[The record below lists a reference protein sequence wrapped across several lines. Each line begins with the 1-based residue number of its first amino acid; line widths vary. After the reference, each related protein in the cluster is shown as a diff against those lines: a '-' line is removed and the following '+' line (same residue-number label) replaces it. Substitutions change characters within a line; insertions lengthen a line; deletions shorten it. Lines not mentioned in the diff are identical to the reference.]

1 MERLP
6 PVPTR
11 PEHTRRLFGVVAVLL
26 IAVATVGLADRARSM
41 ADERRQAQV
50 ELSLVQASA
59 QEIRAFAAEKS
70 RVRTPLSASKLT
82 NQGGPAFARLS
93 RSVDR
98 LAELGVD
105 PVAVRQ
111 LDRDAAAFRAA
122 GLDSL
127 GILGTGDRAGSI
139 TRYNA
144 KVRPVLNR
152 IIAVSKAEA
161 AHEAARAG
169 TALAA
174 ARWLLVGEVF
184 LGLLAVAF
192 FVRRL
197 EGSMRQGRTQAALR
211 QQAFTDQLTG
221 LPNRAA
227 LELAIADLITKAHG
241 DGAEFHNHEDD
252 EPPLV
257 LTMALLDL
265 DDLKNVNDSLG
276 HGRGDELVR
285 TLAARIA
292 ATVGPHDMVT
302 RFGADEFGVLFADPS
317 PERAVELMERVLR
330 AIHRPVLLGDRDVR
344 VTASAGIASGA
355 DAETI
360 VRDADIAMYA
370 AKAAGKDRVAVFTQE
385 MRAQA
390 LANLELTADLRRA
403 LSREELFLEYQ
414 PIVSL
419 KDGRVEGV
427 EALVRWMHPQH
438 GRIPPLEFIG
448 LAERTGLIGPL
459 GWWVMRT
466 ACAQMRSW
474 LDDGLA
480 RPDQHVSV
488 NVSPL
493 QLAEPDMARRI
504 ERILQETRL
513 DPRQLQLEITESVL
527 VDQPEALV
535 ADLTQLM
542 GFGVRI
548 AIDDF
553 GTGHSVL
560 AYLKD
565 LPVDVLKIDKAFVDE
580 IDTDHGRAKLTQ
592 GIVQL
597 AQALDLSIVAEGI
610 ETTEQADLLTGLG
623 DMLGQGFLY
632 SRPVGVDL
640 AGRLLSDGNLAVD
653 SDSSADVVELRRPKS
668 NPNAA

>member
-1 MERLP
+1 
-6 PVPTR
+6 
-11 PEHTRRLFGVVAVLL
+11 
-26 IAVATVGLADRARSM
+26 M

-50 ELSLVQASA
+50 ELSLAQAAA
-59 QEIRAFAAEKS
+59 QEIRAFAAEMS
-70 RVRTPLSASKLT
+70 EAPSPLSASKLT
-82 NQGGPAFARLS
+82 NLGAPAFGRLS
-93 RSVDR
+93 ASVDR
-98 LAELGVD
+98 LGELGVD
-105 PVAVRQ
+105 PQAVEQ
-111 LDRDAAAFRAA
+111 LTRDTARFRAE

-127 GILGTGDRAGSI
+127 GLLGGGNRSSSMQ
-139 TRYNA
+139 RYDA
-144 KVRPVLNR
+144 RVRPILAR
-152 IIAVSKAEA
+152 IITVSQAQAQREA
-161 AHEAARAG
+161 DRAG

-174 ARWLLVGEVF
+174 ARWLLVGEVL

-211 QQAFTDQLTG
+211 QAAFTDQLTG

-227 LELAIADLITKAHG
+227 LELAIAQRITEAHG
-241 DGAEFHNHEDD
+241 DGNEFHLAGD
-252 EPPLV
+252 EESPLL

-285 TLAARIA
+285 TLAARIS
-292 ATVGPHDMVT
+292 ATVGPLDMVT
-302 RFGADEFGVLFADPS
+302 RFGADEFGVLFHDPS
-317 PERAVELMERVLR
+317 SDRAVELMERVLR

-419 KDGRVEGV
+419 KDGGVEGV
-427 EALVRWMHPQH
+427 EALVRWMHPHH

-527 VDQPEALV
+527 VDRPEALV

-542 GFGVRI
+542 RIGVRI

-565 LPVDVLKIDKAFVDE
+565 LPVDVLKIDKAFVDD
-580 IDTDHGRAKLTQ
+580 IDTDQGRAKLTQ

-632 SRPVGVDL
+632 SRPVGIEL
-640 AGRLLSDGNLAVD
+640 AGRLLSDGNLAVEGD
-653 SDSSADVVELRRPKS
+653 APADVVELRRPKQ